1 MGLYLPATEI
11 SAENTVPGLATI
23 VPGRKEANM
32 DSELIMRIVN
42 YRAAMSLA
50 NEMLENGIISSEE
63 YAKIDTIMAKKYGLS
78 SCTIFRE

>member
-1 MGLYLPATEI
+1 
-11 SAENTVPGLATI
+11 
-23 VPGRKEANM
+23 M
-32 DSELIMRIVN
+32 DSELIMRIAN

-63 YAKIDTIMAKKYGLS
+63 YAKIDTIMTNKYGLS

>member
-1 MGLYLPATEI
+1 
-11 SAENTVPGLATI
+11 
-23 VPGRKEANM
+23 M

>member
-11 SAENTVPGLATI
+11 SAENTAPGLATI
-23 VPGRKEANM
+23 APGRKEANM
-32 DSELIMRIVN
+32 DSELIMRIAN

-63 YAKIDTIMAKKYGLS
+63 YAKIDTIMTNKYGLS